1 VNALCGWLVAHGTS
15 CLELVAV
22 AFGIAG
28 VYLSVRERI
37 ANWPIGIVNV
47 SLYAVL
53 FLTQKLYANAGLQVV
68 YLALSVYGW
77 RQWLVGRDRGAAL
90 VVRRTGRALAMRLVG
105 ATILIW
111 IALLGLTRLAG
122 GAMPVLD
129 AGTSAVSLV
138 AEWMLARKLVENWAV
153 WIAVDAVYVA
163 MLIGG
168 HLYLTAFNYAIYFAL
183 AVLGYIEWKRIADS
197 AAAPA

>member
-1 VNALCGWLVAHGTS
+1 VNGLCTWLVAHGTS

-22 AFGIAG
+22 LFGIAG

-47 SLYAVL
+47 VLYAGL
-53 FLTQKLYANAGLQVV
+53 FMTQKLYVNAGLQLV
-68 YLALSVYGW
+68 YLALSIYGW

-90 VVRRTGRALAMRLVG
+90 VVRRTSRPLAMRLLA
-105 ATILIW
+105 ATIVIW
-111 IALLGLTRLAG
+111 AALLALTRLAG
-122 GAMPVLD
+122 GSMPVLD

-163 MLIGG
+163 MLVSA
-168 HLYLTAFNYAIYFAL
+168 HLYLTGINYAIYFAL
-183 AVLGYIEWKRIADS
+183 AVLGYIEWKRVAR
-197 AAAPA
+197 AAASPA